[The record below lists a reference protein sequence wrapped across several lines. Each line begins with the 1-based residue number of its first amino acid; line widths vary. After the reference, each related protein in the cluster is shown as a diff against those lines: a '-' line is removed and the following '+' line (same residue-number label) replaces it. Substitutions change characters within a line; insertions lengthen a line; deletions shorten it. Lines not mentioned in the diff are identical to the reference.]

1 MTSEQ
6 VTELGQAL
14 EILSAKSSVLK
25 ERTELKKL
33 IEENKE
39 SEEEVR
45 FLSFESLLC
54 RDYRITDYFF
64 FFFNSI
70 NQGGVPNPLAKRL
83 KGILSKIDKQLEEY
97 DNEVGGRL
105 NMFETDHEGKIAV
118 KDLKSALEIIRHR

>member
-1 MTSEQ
+1 MVKETTDPADVRMTSEQ

-45 FLSFESLLC
+45 FLSFELLLC
-54 RDYRITDYFF
+54 RDYRITDYFLF
-64 FFFNSI
+64 FF
-70 NQGGVPNPLAKRL
+70 
-83 KGILSKIDKQLEEY
+83 
-97 DNEVGGRL
+97 
-105 NMFETDHEGKIAV
+105 
-118 KDLKSALEIIRHR
+118 